1 MTSFGKMAAPVRF
14 TVRAV
19 PLLYS
24 WSAFLSGHRELALS
38 AACWRKRIVQSA
50 RRKKTLK
57 EPKKGYYAQWLE
69 AKHKAAEEERKT
81 GCRRPKPFGLSAW
94 EPKDDVYIYRY
105 YPRPTYQPLTALNM
119 LRQYQQLDSTEPD
132 QLLYMR
138 LKLNLE
144 EDVKK
149 KLDAKRTTIDYPYP
163 FKNESNS
170 IIFFTEDANEKE
182 KAKKLGLVTGGLEL
196 IEKILNDEVQSDY
209 YMASPD
215 ILEKLLPLKEKLQ
228 KKFPSTKRGMVGNAI
243 ESMVEYY
250 NYCSDF
256 TLYED
261 SVSTSFA
268 RLDMSDEHLF
278 ANMKTFMGDIL
289 KVKALKHG
297 SSIEY
302 AYLSSETSEGLSIH
316 IGEFLSKSSK

>member
-144 EDVKK
+144 EDVK
-149 KLDAKRTTIDYPYP
+149 
-163 FKNESNS
+163 
-170 IIFFTEDANEKE
+170 DANEKE